1 MRSNQKRT
9 ARITRQEDT
18 DIDQKFY
25 PKLDDLG
32 ISRKFIR
39 RNAVTASSGRQRGDV
54 WISDLIYSHPDYDR
68 HIVALV
74 ECKDHSTNLGD
85 KDWNDAV
92 AQGQQKALKQG
103 LNSFF
108 VTNTDSI
115 TRCYNTY
122 DLSEVSIDGTVITEI
137 QALPVLKAIQTQVSR
152 VNSGV
157 KYRTFASN
165 TPDPRRFRASLWEL
179 RQIFRA
185 GGISKGSEDS
195 MIKTSLTFC
204 ILKLISEQQSI
215 RRTIP
220 ETIMLWDEWRGGQL
234 SRDMNNTIGD
244 ITQLAQYRHLSDCLH
259 IDDRLD
265 SAACLKIKEEI
276 GRFRLYASDF
286 DFFGLVY
293 ESFAN
298 AQLKKDFGEF
308 YTPRHIIRTMVRLL
322 LADEKSYRP
331 LVICDP
337 ACGTGGFLVE
347 ALLFL
352 ESSYNSADAS
362 ADENLTA
369 LKEKT
374 FVGFDTNDKVAIP
387 FARTNMMMAD
397 DGGTNIVQSDSLLE
411 LPESAYDYVLAN
423 VPYGEY
429 GGDAPI
435 SSFGYTNRRR
445 FELLFVEKIVKSLKN
460 GGRGAVIVP
469 DGLVEATSY
478 KEFRQKFLFDAEMES
493 IVSLPSFVFQ
503 PYTGEKT
510 YILFFKRK
518 LEVQKGKLQENP
530 VWHYIVDNDGFQGGK
545 KRYPINDN
553 DLPELEAVYRKSD
566 IHYKAGFVPMSAV
579 TDETF
584 YTLCSEFYLRKKEP
598 IEIDRDLFEKILA
611 EVEILV
617 SPNGNGGGE

>member
-1 MRSNQKRT
+1 MK
-9 ARITRQEDT
+9 RQEDT
-18 DIDQKFY
+18 DIDQHLY
-25 PKLDDLG
+25 PKLYDLG
-32 ISRKFIR
+32 IPRKFIR
-39 RNAVTASSGRQRGDV
+39 RNVTTTSSGRQRGDI
-54 WISDLIYSHPDYDR
+54 WIADIIFSHPSYDE
-68 HIVALV
+68 HILALI
-74 ECKDHSTNLGD
+74 ECKDHSTNLDD
-85 KDWNDAV
+85 KDWIDAV
-92 AQGQQKALKQG
+92 SQGQQKALKQG

-122 DLSEVSIDGTVITEI
+122 NLGEISIDGTIITEM
-137 QALPVLKAIQTQVSR
+137 QSLPILQAIQTQVSR
-152 VNSGV
+152 ANSSV

-165 TPDPRRFRASLWEL
+165 VPDPKRFRASLWEL

-185 GGISKGSEDS
+185 CGISKGSEDS

-204 ILKLISEQQSI
+204 ILKLITEQQSI

-220 ETIMLWDEWRGGQL
+220 ETIMLWDEWRSGQL
-234 SRDMNNTIGD
+234 NRDIVNTIND
-244 ITQLAQYRHLSDCLH
+244 ITDLAQYRHLENCLN

-265 SAACLKIKEEI
+265 ASSCLKIKEEI
-276 GRFRLYASDF
+276 SKFKLYASDF

-322 LADEKSYRP
+322 LCEEKSYRS

-352 ESSYNSADAS
+352 ENNYESTEELT
-362 ADENLTA
+362 DEVLTS
-369 LKEKT
+369 LKKKT
-374 FVGFDTNDKVAIP
+374 FVGFDTNDNVAIP

-397 DGGTNIVQSDSLLE
+397 DGGTNIVQKDSLLE
-411 LPESAYDYVLAN
+411 LPETVYHYVLAN

-429 GGDAPI
+429 SGDASI
-435 SSFGYTNRRR
+435 SSFSYTNRKR
-445 FELLFVEKIVKSLKN
+445 FELLFIEKIVKALKK
-460 GGRGAVIVP
+460 GGRAAVIVP

-478 KEFRQKFLFDAEMES
+478 KDFRQKFLFDAEVEAV
-493 IVSLPSFVFQ
+493 ISLPNFVFE

-510 YILFFKRK
+510 YVLFFKRK
-518 LEVQKGKLQENP
+518 FDTQRGKLQDNP
-530 VWHYIVDNDGFQGGK
+530 IWHYIVDADGFQSGK

-553 DLPELEAVYRKSD
+553 DLPELEAGYRS
-566 IHYKAGFVPMSAV
+566 IEIPYKAGFVPMSLV
-579 TDETF
+579 TEETF
-584 YTLCSEFYLRKKEP
+584 YTLCCEYYLRKEEP
-598 IEIDRDLFEKILA
+598 MEVDKALFEVILTEIENLISYTMK
-611 EVEILV
+611 EV
-617 SPNGNGGGE
+617 